1 MMKDSETLA
10 FIEYAERVAER
21 VKAMSVGDLIS
32 IWNTQVA
39 DHYCRGLEI
48 HRMNDFE
55 WWGYLANDLGAADLI
70 ERLFE
75 SELNDWF
82 MPNDLYF
89 YLNEEEG
96 LFHSFTDKE
105 DIFDALDITCFIDIL
120 MESEEQ

>member
-1 MMKDSETLA
+1 MNDFDTLA
-10 FIEYAERVAER
+10 FIEDAERVAER
-21 VKAMSVGDLIS
+21 VKAMTTEELIRL
-32 IWNTQVA
+32 WNGHVA

-48 HRMNDFE
+48 HRLNDFE

-82 MPNDLYF
+82 SPNDLYF
-89 YLNEEEG
+89 YFNEEEG

-105 DIFDALDITCFIDIL
+105 NIFDALDIAVFVEIL
-120 MESEEQ
+120 MND